1 MIQHVNILRSAI
13 QNLGDSLPEDVT
25 SRFEVGLLFQELVQQ
40 SNWLGKQLMDEDNS
54 DRRDV
59 GQILQLCK
67 QVKKKI
73 DTGA

>member
-67 QVKKKI
+67 QVKKK
-73 DTGA
+73 